1 MHGGYLLFGEGVTV
15 THSRCASVRYLVIP
29 KPHVSGCVTRPDSSQ
44 SMCTSAPGPHL
55 KKATSGEFNGGQ
67 IRRTW
72 GRRGSV
78 DAAPGGGE
86 EATRAL
92 RKGIDC
98 SSDRKSNRAGE
109 SASQPRRV
117 IHFSIVVRKG
127 SKRVQNTLNW
137 G

>member
-78 DAAPGGGE
+78 DAAPGGGRRRQE
-86 EATRAL
+86 HCGKASIAQVIVKATGQGRVPVNPGEL
-92 RKGIDC
+92 YISPSWYGKG
-98 SSDRKSNRAGE
+98 
-109 SASQPRRV
+109 
-117 IHFSIVVRKG
+117 RKG
-127 SKRVQNTLNW
+127 SKTP
-137 G
+137 